1 MGENKIYFSDL
12 KKVTAILLV
21 TVLLLCCFSAALAE
35 KYPEGTLYKGMTGHT
50 AEVKDLQQW
59 LKDLGYLNDKVDGK
73 FGKNTQSALKAF
85 QEDYGFS
92 ADGVA
97 WPEVLHDLE
106 NEWSAVF
113 SYESDP
119 EYPAYCTLMATED
132 GLEYWLDCQQHDQV
146 SVQASKATSAEAS
159 EDEMLQIFITAWR
172 NELDRLFQIWYEY
185 CAPEDQTV
193 VLNQRA
199 VYQQVR
205 DAKQASM
212 DSLYGADSRE
222 GKYAVEELLEEQC
235 RELCSVVYQ
244 LVAELPFEYPEGTLH
259 RGITG
264 YTEEVES
271 LQYQLFYA
279 GYLGDDLFAVDGVF
293 DQKTEAAVRQFQ
305 KEHGIEATGIVC
317 PATQMALDEEWE
329 NRMEPQGGEEE
340 PYPYCY
346 WEYYANGTRALVM
359 CSKHMQVYTEA
370 SDAVN
375 QDFQND
381 EEIIEGLQAA
391 NTFWM
396 EELQSIYQQW
406 AALRPEYAQQI
417 TEHQEAF
424 MDYYRA
430 QLALWNA
437 HFGTPSM
444 AALEK
449 AMNML
454 SEHCT
459 ELCIILSGEI

>member
-12 KKVTAILLV
+12 KKVTAILFV

-113 SYESDP
+113 SNESDP

-244 LVAELPFEYPEGTLH
+244 LVAELPEYPEGT
-259 RGITG
+259 
-264 YTEEVES
+264 
-271 LQYQLFYA
+271 
-279 GYLGDDLFAVDGVF
+279 
-293 DQKTEAAVRQFQ
+293 
-305 KEHGIEATGIVC
+305 
-317 PATQMALDEEWE
+317 
-329 NRMEPQGGEEE
+329 PQGGEEE

-459 ELCIILSGEI
+459 ELCISLSGEI

>member
-1 MGENKIYFSDL
+1 M
-12 KKVTAILLV
+12 KKRLALLMAF
-21 TVLLLCCFSAALAE
+21 VLMLGCFSAVLAE
-35 KYPEGTLYKGMTGHT
+35 EYPEGTLYKGMKGHT
-50 AEVKDLQQW
+50 DEIRQLQQW

-244 LVAELPFEYPEGTLH
+244 PVAELPFEYPEGTLH

-293 DQKTEAAVRQFQ
+293 GQKTEAAVRQFQ

>member
-21 TVLLLCCFSAALAE
+21 TVLLLGCFSAALAE

-244 LVAELPFEYPEGTLH
+244 LVAE
-259 RGITG
+259 
-264 YTEEVES
+264 
-271 LQYQLFYA
+271 QL
-279 GYLGDDLFAVDGVF
+279 
-293 DQKTEAAVRQFQ
+293 
-305 KEHGIEATGIVC
+305 
-317 PATQMALDEEWE
+317 E
-329 NRMEPQGGEEE
+329 N
-340 PYPYCY
+340 
-346 WEYYANGTRALVM
+346 W
-359 CSKHMQVYTEA
+359 
-370 SDAVN
+370 
-375 QDFQND
+375 
-381 EEIIEGLQAA
+381 
-391 NTFWM
+391 
-396 EELQSIYQQW
+396 
-406 AALRPEYAQQI
+406 
-417 TEHQEAF
+417 
-424 MDYYRA
+424 
-430 QLALWNA
+430 
-437 HFGTPSM
+437 
-444 AALEK
+444 
-449 AMNML
+449 
-454 SEHCT
+454 
-459 ELCIILSGEI
+459 